1 MNTDGTIIGKF
12 VKFKANKCYN
22 PNAGEQIAYGYVT
35 NYIRHGCFGVVYSF
49 EDGEFDSEMVH
60 ASRLEICPDDE
71 IINAVDSAL
80 RWSKLEN
87 RDLIE
92 RIAFFNENGDTQ
104 SVANLKQKA
113 SYIERIYNNELII
126 DCSTKEEL
134 KEV

>member
-1 MNTDGTIIGKF
+1 MKTNGSIIGKF
-12 VKFKANKCYN
+12 VKFKTNKCYN

-71 IINAVDSAL
+71 ITNAVESAL
-80 RWSKLEN
+80 RWAEN
-87 RDLIE
+87 EGKNILE
-92 RIAFFNENGDTQ
+92 RIVYFNDNGDSQ

-113 SYIERIYNNELII
+113 LYIVRIYNYELIV
-126 DCSTKEEL
+126 EN
-134 KEV
+134 